1 MENVNQS
8 LSSGASKRRKRKRL
22 EAEKSKLPKI
32 TTFLIDCSGTTGDE
46 GEISTE
52 RAISVSEVAKTVLL
66 PDKSTEFT
74 EGIGYFDDDFL
85 CSILKEAY
93 PTDLGHF
100 ENRTLTDKI
109 KMFIVNQGPCQPDLQ
124 FPKDDRTFKKI
135 KVHAQSQNHVSS
147 CFIYDQWKSKK
158 GMIDEALMEDVSE
171 ERHFWK
177 EVLHRIID
185 ITLALAKNSLAFR
198 GHRENITDVYNG
210 NFLTF
215 VNLLSKYDPF
225 MKELVSR
232 PREER
237 SHAISLLKSLE
248 QFEFIFILTMCS
260 KILENANIASKLLQ
274 LDDLDLSRACK
285 SLESTYTKIKEY
297 RDDYDQLKTEATNV
311 AAKWSIQPKFQEKR
325 NITSKKKFG
334 EPNTQYL
341 FSEREHFFK
350 VNIYYKTLDIVL
362 CQIKNRFEAMNT
374 TVSKFNF
381 LNPKL
386 LVEMSEADLFRS
398 SENLQK
404 LYPSDLSSTFPLEII
419 SLLPLKEEIVKLKD
433 IREFAEL
440 LIIMNYTLSSNFS
453 EIGRQEE
460 EIFTEFILYTIHVLV
475 IFNDHFRGILI
486 LY

>member
-1 MENVNQS
+1 MKYVNQS

-22 EAEKSKLPKI
+22 EEEKSKLPKI

-52 RAISVSEVAKTVLL
+52 RAISVSEVPKTVSL

-74 EGIGYFDDDFL
+74 EGIGYSDDDFL

-100 ENRTLTDKI
+100 GNRTLTDKI

-124 FPKDDRTFKKI
+124 FPKDDNGTKDWQGLSKKL

-158 GMIDEALMEDVSE
+158 GMIDEALMEDVSD
-171 ERHFWK
+171 ERNFWK

-198 GHRENITDVYNG
+198 GHRENITDVYN
-210 NFLTF
+210 
-215 VNLLSKYDPF
+215 
-225 MKELVSR
+225 
-232 PREER
+232 
-237 SHAISLLKSLE
+237 
-248 QFEFIFILTMCS
+248 
-260 KILENANIASKLLQ
+260 ASKLLQ

-311 AAKWSIQPKFQEKR
+311 AAMSIQPKFQEKR
-325 NITSKKKFG
+325 NITSKKNFG

-374 TVSKFNF
+374 TVSKFNI

-404 LYPSDLSSTFPLEII
+404 LYPSDLSSTFPFEII
-419 SLLPLKEEIVKLKD
+419 SLLPLKEEIVKLED
-433 IREFAEL
+433 IREFAEF

-453 EIGRQEE
+453 ESSSDKCHHSKPAKDKRCLKPVNAKQHI
-460 EIFTEFILYTIHVLV
+460 EFRMAMQSKLQGNL
-475 IFNDHFRGILI
+475 
-486 LY
+486 

>member
-8 LSSGASKRRKRKRL
+8 LSSGASKKRKRKRL
-22 EAEKSKLPKI
+22 EEEKSKLPKI

-52 RAISVSEVAKTVLL
+52 RAISVSEVPKTVLL

-74 EGIGYFDDDFL
+74 EGIGYSDDDFL

-109 KMFIVNQGPCQPDLQ
+109 KMFIVNPEPCQPDLQ
-124 FPKDDRTFKKI
+124 FPKDDIQDGTKDWQGLSKKL

-158 GMIDEALMEDVSE
+158 GMIGEALMEDVSE

-210 NFLTF
+210 NFPTF

-232 PREER
+232 PGEEQ
-237 SHAISLLKSLE
+237 SHSISLLKSLE

-285 SLESTYTKIKEY
+285 SLRSTYTRIKGY
-297 RDDYDQLKTEATNV
+297 RDNYDQLKTEVTNV

-325 NITSKKKFG
+325 NITSEKKIWG
-334 EPNTQYL
+334 TQ
-341 FSEREHFFK
+341 H
-350 VNIYYKTLDIVL
+350 T
-362 CQIKNRFEAMNT
+362 
-374 TVSKFNF
+374 
-381 LNPKL
+381 
-386 LVEMSEADLFRS
+386 
-398 SENLQK
+398 
-404 LYPSDLSSTFPLEII
+404 
-419 SLLPLKEEIVKLKD
+419 
-433 IREFAEL
+433 
-440 LIIMNYTLSSNFS
+440 
-453 EIGRQEE
+453 
-460 EIFTEFILYTIHVLV
+460 IF
-475 IFNDHFRGILI
+475 IF
-486 LY
+486 

>member
-1 MENVNQS
+1 MNKKLPNPSSMENVNQS
-8 LSSGASKRRKRKRL
+8 LSGGASKRRKRKRL
-22 EAEKSKLPKI
+22 EEEKSKLPKI

-52 RAISVSEVAKTVLL
+52 RAISVSEVPKTVLL

-74 EGIGYFDDDFL
+74 EGIGYSDDDFL

-198 GHRENITDVYNG
+198 GHRENITDVYN
-210 NFLTF
+210 
-215 VNLLSKYDPF
+215 
-225 MKELVSR
+225 
-232 PREER
+232 
-237 SHAISLLKSLE
+237 
-248 QFEFIFILTMCS
+248 
-260 KILENANIASKLLQ
+260 
-274 LDDLDLSRACK
+274 DLFRACK

-297 RDDYDQLKTEATNV
+297 RDDYDQLTTEATNV
-311 AAKWSIQPKFQEKR
+311 TAKWSIQPKFQEKR

-341 FSEREHFFK
+341 FSEKEHFFK
-350 VNIYYKTLDIVL
+350 VNIYYKTIDIVL

-386 LVEMSEADLFRS
+386 LVEMSEADLFRP

-404 LYPSDLSSTFPLEII
+404 
-419 SLLPLKEEIVKLKD
+419 
-433 IREFAEL
+433 
-440 LIIMNYTLSSNFS
+440 
-453 EIGRQEE
+453 
-460 EIFTEFILYTIHVLV
+460 
-475 IFNDHFRGILI
+475 
-486 LY
+486 

>member
-22 EAEKSKLPKI
+22 EEEISKLPKI

-46 GEISTE
+46 GGVYG
-52 RAISVSEVAKTVLL
+52 RKT
-66 PDKSTEFT
+66 
-74 EGIGYFDDDFL
+74 
-85 CSILKEAY
+85 
-93 PTDLGHF
+93 
-100 ENRTLTDKI
+100 
-109 KMFIVNQGPCQPDLQ
+109 
-124 FPKDDRTFKKI
+124 
-135 KVHAQSQNHVSS
+135 
-147 CFIYDQWKSKK
+147 
-158 GMIDEALMEDVSE
+158 
-171 ERHFWK
+171 
-177 EVLHRIID
+177 
-185 ITLALAKNSLAFR
+185 
-198 GHRENITDVYNG
+198 
-210 NFLTF
+210 
-215 VNLLSKYDPF
+215 
-225 MKELVSR
+225 
-232 PREER
+232 EER
-237 SHAISLLKSLE
+237 SKAISLLKSLE

-297 RDDYDQLKTEATNV
+297 RDHYDQLKTEATNV

-325 NITSKKKFG
+325 NITSKKNFG

-350 VNIYYKTLDIVL
+350 VNIQYKTLDIVL

-404 LYPSDLSSTFPLEII
+404 LYPSDLSSTFPFEII

-433 IREFAEL
+433 IREFAEF

-453 EIGRQEE
+453 EFESEKLFIKIKVGKPGLRQIE
-460 EIFTEFILYTIHVLV
+460 
-475 IFNDHFRGILI
+475 
-486 LY
+486 

>member
-1 MENVNQS
+1 MENVNQR

-22 EAEKSKLPKI
+22 EEEKSKLPKI

-52 RAISVSEVAKTVLL
+52 RAILVSEVPKTVLL
-66 PDKSTEFT
+66 PEFT
-74 EGIGYFDDDFL
+74 EDIGYSDDDFL

-109 KMFIVNQGPCQPDLQ
+109 EMFIVNQEPCQPDLQ
-124 FPKDDRTFKKI
+124 FPKDDNGTKDWQGLSKKL

-147 CFIYDQWKSKK
+147 CFIHDQWKSKK

-171 ERHFWK
+171 ERNFWK

-198 GHRENITDVYNG
+198 GHRENITDVYN
-210 NFLTF
+210 
-215 VNLLSKYDPF
+215 
-225 MKELVSR
+225 
-232 PREER
+232 EER

-274 LDDLDLSRACK
+274 LVDLDLSRACK

-311 AAKWSIQPKFQEKR
+311 AAK
-325 NITSKKKFG
+325 
-334 EPNTQYL
+334 
-341 FSEREHFFK
+341 
-350 VNIYYKTLDIVL
+350 
-362 CQIKNRFEAMNT
+362 
-374 TVSKFNF
+374 
-381 LNPKL
+381 
-386 LVEMSEADLFRS
+386 
-398 SENLQK
+398 
-404 LYPSDLSSTFPLEII
+404 
-419 SLLPLKEEIVKLKD
+419 
-433 IREFAEL
+433 
-440 LIIMNYTLSSNFS
+440 
-453 EIGRQEE
+453 
-460 EIFTEFILYTIHVLV
+460 
-475 IFNDHFRGILI
+475 
-486 LY
+486 